1 MSKINSDSVA
11 KPDPPSK
18 DMTAVNTAIHE
29 FSGVRLPLQHYSGS
43 HAVFMYSTAS
53 DGNVTL
59 QLKEPDDLDR
69 NSLAAMLARMQEDAS
84 FSIYTQDADI
94 LSDGSIDVLLGT
106 GSSTGNSGADTVT
119 ASFDFFDSSSA
130 QDLTL
135 SPQTLSNTTEALVND
150 NSNSLGLSADS
161 DAVSTTTKDDGKP
174 GSTSPDLKGKRPK
187 TKPTSPN
194 RQGPQQCQVC
204 SKVFGNASALAK
216 HKLTHSDERKYVC
229 NVCNKAFKR
238 QDHLN
243 GHMLT
248 HRNKKPYECKADGC
262 GKSYCDARSLRRHT
276 ENHHVSASTSN
287 SSTTMSPAQGAAAG
301 DAASPHGS
309 SCIQYAPPP
318 SGSPTFKEITG
329 KDGKSQL
336 QQLLSTEP
344 AKNSTGSNDGLTKQ
358 QLDLI
363 HQIMEQTQRQN
374 HVIATSP
381 SSSKTSPKKS
391 KSNNGKTK
399 DKTVAAASSTSWSPN
414 SQQCTIPIKTIST
427 GAPSPQSKVTTT
439 TPSAPSP
446 STPDKPILKPVEC
459 NLCKRRFKNIPAL
472 NGHMRLHGGYFKKD
486 PDNKKV
492 DKKEQTGPPLQT
504 ASSSVRALIEEKI
517 ISKRNSSPSTAHHAE
532 PVTHTSSATQV
543 DMDSKISSFVVPAP
557 PQQNL
562 DKSRRHSDAEAFK
575 NSKSYQEAQA
585 VADLILKREK
595 ISVKRTTSDPGQSS
609 SHLLQYRADSFSLDS
624 VDMYQNEEPH
634 FVTPSLEDEVFTNNS
649 MMLQSVDPAQLSQI
663 PFQPDS
669 LDDNLLHIKDDNLL
683 HIKEENLLDMKNEG
697 EEQLQELS
705 LDDIASLHEE
715 PMNITQQSIHSMNPV
730 NQDLQAVLNSPLPES
745 LAEFSTYHTSK
756 NLEIHSPSYSTQ
768 SPAHYAKS
776 PHTYTQSPLQSP
788 MIRHDSPGFAY
799 PTPPASHEGQSPCF
813 SQNMNVPLVSP
824 SDDFGQVV
832 ERELFVGLD
841 EPPQASSPL
850 SAAFYTST
858 MSSSAAVEEAIQEIL
873 PGESIHEDSLYPLS
887 NTPPSQSENDSL
899 GLSTPVPSPRV
910 VSTSLPS
917 PHPGNAFSPSPKTAC
932 QTTSLGNQWG
942 APTTLMLPNSD
953 DPLLSS
959 QPKDFV
965 PKKRI
970 QLNGVPV
977 RLISNNGLIELNST
991 NFTGL
996 LLDANGEIKLIQTGG
1011 GGLPTKNFVMTNA
1024 QLVTTTTANQDPAS
1038 KDRPK
1043 VQKVT
1048 VAKAVQHPSS
1058 IKLMTNRNKNLI
1070 DSRRDDCNDIFLSPT
1085 TIPTNNPMKQARKRM
1100 RTEPLQLPVFH
1111 QSKLRATRSKP
1122 QGSAQYTPQP
1132 ILNPQRTGTG
1142 LYVNLKQK
1150 SNEDG
1155 PSWNNDPTPETDS
1168 TPHINIGLQY
1178 QCSIPSYKSV
1188 PRRTSPE
1195 PAYEDLLWDPGI
1207 GMCTDSEVDM
1217 YLEFACCA
1225 AIPGGGR
1232 NKEYAMHLLHMCSG
1246 NIHEAMLRLMQPS
1259 PSLPADHPL
1268 LAYSYS
1274 ESDKWTSAETELF
1287 HRCLMK
1293 HDKDFNKIS
1302 EEIKTK
1308 TVKQCVQFYYVW
1320 KKVCADEYSRL
1331 KAIRQMKRNH
1341 KNISES
1347 DDKPYPDVRLLGIAD
1362 SESPM
1367 RNFLCEY
1374 PDCSASFNS
1383 RAALN
1388 GHIRIHG
1395 GTARNSPTPS
1405 VTERRNSSQFSVSST
1420 ICHPDSTDQEYPC
1433 KICGKVFPKI
1443 KSRSAHMKSHRPPD
1457 AEPVKRRNSENKEP
1471 KEPKEV
1477 KDFSTNS
1484 YEISV
1489 PSPFS
1494 L

>member
-1 MSKINSDSVA
+1 MMSGAGKGDSLA
-11 KPDPPSK
+11 KSEPSSK
-18 DMTAVNTAIHE
+18 DMTTSVNTAVHE
-29 FSGVRLPLQHYSGS
+29 FSGVRVPLQLPYTGS

-69 NSLAAMLARMQEDAS
+69 NSLAVMLARLQEDSS

-94 LSDGSIDVLLGT
+94 LSDGGIDVLLGT
-106 GSSTGNSGADTVT
+106 GSSGENSGGDTVT

-130 QDLTL
+130 HDLTL
-135 SPQTLSNTTEALVND
+135 SPQTLSNTTEALIND
-150 NSNSLGLSADS
+150 NSNSLGLHHDS

-174 GSTSPDLKGKRPK
+174 GRMSPDPKGKRPK

-194 RQGPQQCQVC
+194 RQGPQQCTVC

-216 HKLTHSDERKYVC
+216 HKLTHSDERKYIC

-276 ENHHVSASTSN
+276 ENHHVTPSTSS

-318 SGSPTFKEITG
+318 TGSPTVKDYKE
-329 KDGKSQL
+329 GKSQL

-344 AKNSTGSNDGLTKQ
+344 AKNTGGSNDGLTKQ

-374 HVIATSP
+374 QAVSSP
-381 SSSKTSPKKS
+381 SSSRPSPKKS
-391 KSNNGKTK
+391 KSRSRE
-399 DKTVAAASSTSWSPN
+399 KTVAAASSTSWSPN
-414 SQQCTIPIKTIST
+414 SQQQQCMQIKTIST
-427 GAPSPQSKVTTT
+427 GASSPQGKVTTT
-439 TPSAPSP
+439 TPSTPSP
-446 STPDKPILKPVEC
+446 TSQDKQPILKPVEC

-486 PDNKKV
+486 PDNKKA

-517 ISKRNSSPSTAHHAE
+517 ISKRNSSPSTHE
-532 PVTHTSSATQV
+532 PVSHTSSATQV
-543 DMDSKISSFVVPAP
+543 DMDKHSSFVVPAP
-557 PQQNL
+557 PQLIL
-562 DKSRRHSDAEAFK
+562 DKHRRHSDAEALK
-575 NSKSYQEAQA
+575 SSKSYQEAQA
-585 VADLILKREK
+585 IADLIVKREK
-595 ISVKRTTSDPGQSS
+595 ISVKRTTSDPGQSAS
-609 SHLLQYRADSFSLDS
+609 AHLLQYRADSFSLDS
-624 VDMYQNEEPH
+624 VDMYQDEPQFVGPGLNEE
-634 FVTPSLEDEVFTNNS
+634 VFSNNS
-649 MMLQSVDPAQLSQI
+649 MMLQGVDPNQLSQM
-663 PFQPDS
+663 PFQSES
-669 LDDNLLHIKDDNLL
+669 LDDNLLEIKDDNLL
-683 HIKEENLLDMKNEG
+683 DIKELDMKNEG
-697 EEQLQELS
+697 DEDLRELS

-715 PMNITQQSIHSMNPV
+715 PMTISQQMTPV
-730 NQDLQAVLNSPLPES
+730 NQELQAVLNSPLPES
-745 LAEFSTYHTSK
+745 LAEFSTYHSSK
-756 NLEIHSPSYSTQ
+756 NLEIQSPGYGTHSPG
-768 SPAHYAKS
+768 AYARS
-776 PHTYTQSPLQSP
+776 PHTLTAQSPLQSP

-813 SQNMNVPLVSP
+813 GQNMNVPLVSP
-824 SDDFGQVV
+824 SDDFSQMV
-832 ERELFVGLD
+832 ERGLE

-873 PGESIHEDSLYPLS
+873 PGESINEDNLYPLS

-899 GLSTPVPSPRV
+899 GLTPEPSPRV
-910 VSTSLPS
+910 ASSIPS
-917 PHPGNAFSPSPKTAC
+917 PHATYVTSPKTSA
-932 QTTSLGNQWG
+932 SGAALPNQWG
-942 APTTLMLPNSD
+942 PSNSATLMLPNSD

-965 PKKRI
+965 LKKRI

-977 RLISNNGLIELNST
+977 RLLSNNGLIELNSG

-996 LLDANGEIKLIQTGG
+996 LVDANGELKLIQTTNGG
-1011 GGLPTKNFVMTNA
+1011 AGSIAKNFVLSNA
-1024 QLVTTTTANQDPAS
+1024 QLVTTAGQEIGT
-1038 KDRPK
+1038 KDGRVK
-1043 VQKVT
+1043 VQKLT
-1048 VAKAVQHPSS
+1048 LTKAVPSTGGAK
-1058 IKLMTNRNKNLI
+1058 IVTGR
-1070 DSRRDDCNDIFLSPT
+1070 CGGDIFVSPT
-1085 TIPTNNPMKQARKRM
+1085 AIPNSSPIRHPRKKL
-1100 RTEPLQLPVFH
+1100 RTEPLQLPIFH
-1111 QSKLRATRSKP
+1111 QSKLRTTRSKP
-1122 QGSAQYTPQP
+1122 QGSSRYTPQP
-1132 ILNPQRTGTG
+1132 ILNPQRPGSG
-1142 LYVNLKQK
+1142 LYANIKF
-1150 SNEDG
+1150 SGGDDG
-1155 PSWNNDPTPETDS
+1155 SGWNDPIPETDS
-1168 TPHINIGLQY
+1168 TPHINIGPQY
-1178 QCSIPSYKSV
+1178 QCAV
-1188 PRRTSPE
+1188 PTCCMPVPKRVSPL
-1195 PAYEDLLWDPGI
+1195 PVYEDLLWDPGI
-1207 GMCTDSEVDM
+1207 SNCTDAEVDM

-1232 NKEYAMHLLHMCSG
+1232 NKEYAMHLLHMCGGS
-1246 NIHEAMLRLMQPS
+1246 IHEAMLKLMQPS
-1259 PSLPADHPL
+1259 PQLPADHPL

-1287 HRCLMK
+1287 HRCLLK
-1293 HDKDFNKIS
+1293 GDKDFVRIS
-1302 EEIKTK
+1302 EEIKSK
-1308 TVKQCVQFYYVW
+1308 SVKQCIQFYYVW
-1320 KKVCADEYSRL
+1320 KKVCADEYGRL
-1331 KAIRQMKRNH
+1331 KALRQTKRTH
-1341 KNISES
+1341 KNVTDVE
-1347 DDKPYPDVRLLGIAD
+1347 DKPYPDVKLLGIAD

-1367 RNFLCEY
+1367 RSFLCEY

-1395 GTARNSPTPS
+1395 GTAARNSPTPS
-1405 VTERRNSSQFSVSST
+1405 GADHHQRKNGVASASFSVTST
-1420 ICHPDSTDQEYPC
+1420 SICHPDSTDQEYPC
-1433 KICGKVFPKI
+1433 KICGKVFSKI

-1457 AEPVKRRNSENKEP
+1457 AEPAKRRNSDLKEHHHHPHHNKEP
-1471 KEPKEV
+1471 KELP
-1477 KDFSTNS
+1477 SP
-1484 YEISV
+1484 YEPSSV

>member
-1 MSKINSDSVA
+1 
-11 KPDPPSK
+11 
-18 DMTAVNTAIHE
+18 MTAVNAAVHE
-29 FSGVRLPLQHYSGS
+29 FSGVRLPLQPYSGS

-69 NSLAAMLARMQEDAS
+69 NSLAVMLARLQEDSS
-84 FSIYTQDADI
+84 FSIYTQDTDI
-94 LSDGSIDVLLGT
+94 LSDNGIDVLLGP
-106 GSSTGNSGADTVT
+106 GSSGENSGNDTVT

-130 QDLTL
+130 HDLTL
-135 SPQTLSNTTEALVND
+135 SPQTLSNTTEALIND
-150 NSNSLGLSADS
+150 NSNSLGLPADS
-161 DAVSTTTKDDGKP
+161 DTVSTTTKDDGKP

-194 RQGPQQCQVC
+194 RQGPQQCTVC

-216 HKLTHSDERKYVC
+216 HKLTHSDERKYIC

-276 ENHHVSASTSN
+276 ENHHVPPSTSN
-287 SSTTMSPAQGAAAG
+287 TTMSPAQGAAAG

-318 SGSPTFKEITG
+318 TGSPTVKDSKE
-329 KDGKSQL
+329 GKSQL

-344 AKNSTGSNDGLTKQ
+344 AKSVSGNNDGLTKQ

-374 HVIATSP
+374 QSVVSSP
-381 SSSKTSPKKS
+381 SSSKPSPKKS
-391 KSNNGKTK
+391 KSRSR

-414 SQQCTIPIKTIST
+414 SQQQQQCLPVKTIST
-427 GAPSPQSKVTTT
+427 GAPSPQGKVTTT
-439 TPSAPSP
+439 TPSTPSP
-446 STPDKPILKPVEC
+446 TAQDKPPILKPVEC

-472 NGHMRLHGGYFKKD
+472 NGHMRLHGGYFKKVAKLHDKPNNASVEHQELLNEISILESVED
-486 PDNKKV
+486 PEARKNE
-492 DKKEQTGPPLQT
+492 KKEHTGPPLQT

-517 ISKRNSSPSTAHHAE
+517 INKRNSSPSTHDT
-532 PVTHTSSATQV
+532 VSRTTSSTQV
-543 DMDSKISSFVVPAP
+543 DMDPKSTSFVVPAP
-557 PQQNL
+557 PQMVI
-562 DKSRRHSDAEAFK
+562 DKNRRHSDVEALK
-575 NSKSYQEAQA
+575 ATKSYQEAQA
-585 VADLILKREK
+585 IADLIVKREK
-595 ISVKRTTSDPGQSS
+595 ISVKRTSSDPGQSS
-609 SHLLQYRADSFSLDS
+609 AHLLQYRSDSFSLDN
-624 VDMYQNEEPH
+624 VDMYQEEPQ
-634 FVTPSLEDEVFTNNS
+634 FVTPSLEDEVFSNNG
-649 MMLQSVDPAQLSQI
+649 MMLQSVDPNQLTQI
-663 PFQPDS
+663 PFQSES
-669 LDDNLLHIKDDNLL
+669 LDGNLLEIKG
-683 HIKEENLLDMKNEG
+683 ENLLDMKDEG
-697 EEQLQELS
+697 LLDMKHECDEDLQELS

-715 PMNITQQSIHSMNPV
+715 PLTIPQQLNPV

-756 NLEIHSPSYSTQ
+756 NLEIQ
-768 SPAHYAKS
+768 SPNHYHTPSPGAYARS
-776 PHTYTQSPLQSP
+776 PHTFTTQSPLQSP

-813 SQNMNVPLVSP
+813 GQNIPLVSP
-824 SDDFGQVV
+824 NEDFGQMV
-832 ERELFVGLD
+832 ERGMD

-873 PGESIHEDSLYPLS
+873 PAESMNEDNLYPLS
-887 NTPPSQSENDSL
+887 NTPPSHSESDSL
-899 GLSTPVPSPRV
+899 GLTPVPSPRV
-910 VSTSLPS
+910 ATSISS
-917 PHPGNAFSPSPKTAC
+917 PHASGGFSAKNSN
-932 QTTSLGNQWG
+932 QTSQNQWG
-942 APTTLMLPNSD
+942 TNTSATLMLSNSD

-977 RLISNNGLIELNST
+977 RLLSNQGLIELNNGS
-991 NFTGL
+991 FTGL
-996 LLDANGEIKLIQTGG
+996 LVDANGELKLIQATNGSF
-1011 GGLPTKNFVMTNA
+1011 PTKNFVLSNA
-1024 QLVTTTTANQDPAS
+1024 QLVTTSSQEIGT
-1038 KDRPK
+1038 KDGRVK
-1043 VQKVT
+1043 VQKLT
-1048 VAKAVQHPSS
+1048 LTKAVPQTAT
-1058 IKLMTNRNKNLI
+1058 KLIATNRTKLVNETRKE
-1070 DSRRDDCNDIFLSPT
+1070 DCNDVFLSPT
-1085 TIPTNNPMKQARKRM
+1085 TIPNSPVRQARKRL
-1100 RTEPLQLPVFH
+1100 RTEPLQLPIIH
-1111 QSKLRATRSKP
+1111 QSKLRTTRSKP
-1122 QGSAQYTPQP
+1122 QGSTRYTPQP
-1132 ILNPQRTGTG
+1132 ILNPQRPGTG
-1142 LYVNLKQK
+1142 LYANIKYK
-1150 SNEDG
+1150 PGEDS
-1155 PSWNNDPTPETDS
+1155 PNWSDPIPETDS
-1168 TPHINIGLQY
+1168 TPHINIGPQN
-1178 QCSIPSYKSV
+1178 QCAIPTYRSV
-1188 PRRTSPE
+1188 PKRTSPQ
-1195 PAYEDLLWDPGI
+1195 PVYEDLLWDPGI
-1207 GMCTDSEVDM
+1207 SNCTDSEIGM

-1232 NKEYAMHLLHMCSG
+1232 NKEYAMHLLHMCGG
-1246 NIHEAMLRLMQPS
+1246 NIHDAMLRLMQPS
-1259 PSLPADHPL
+1259 PYLPADHPL

-1287 HRCLMK
+1287 HRCLLK
-1293 HDKDFNKIS
+1293 FDKDFTRIS
-1302 EEIKTK
+1302 EEIKSK
-1308 TVKQCVQFYYVW
+1308 TVKQCIQFYYVW
-1320 KKVCADEYSRL
+1320 KKVCSDEYSRL
-1331 KAIRQMKRNH
+1331 KALRQLKRSH
-1341 KNISES
+1341 KNISDG
-1347 DDKPYPDVRLLGIAD
+1347 DDKPYPDVKLLGIAD

-1405 VTERRNSSQFSVSST
+1405 VVSERRNATSTSGSYSVSST

-1433 KICGKVFPKI
+1433 KICGKVFSKI

-1457 AEPVKRRNSENKEP
+1457 AEPVKRRNNNSEHKEHHLHKEP
-1471 KEPKEV
+1471 KEI
-1477 KDFSTNS
+1477 KDLSST
-1484 YEISV
+1484 YEPSV
-1489 PSPFS
+1489 PSPFIS

>member
-1 MSKINSDSVA
+1 
-11 KPDPPSK
+11 
-18 DMTAVNTAIHE
+18 
-29 FSGVRLPLQHYSGS
+29 
-43 HAVFMYSTAS
+43 MYSTAS

-69 NSLAAMLARMQEDAS
+69 NSLAAMLARLQEDAS

-106 GSSTGNSGADTVT
+106 GSSTGNSGTDTVT

-174 GSTSPDLKGKRPK
+174 GTTSPELKGKRPK

-276 ENHHVSASTSN
+276 ENHHVSPAAAS
-287 SSTTMSPAQGAAAG
+287 SSTTTMSPAQGAATG

-318 SGSPTFKEITG
+318 SGSPTLKESG
-329 KDGKSQL
+329 GNKDGKSQL

-374 HVIATSP
+374 QVIATSP
-381 SSSKTSPKKS
+381 SSSKSSPKKL
-391 KSNNGKTK
+391 KSSSGKIK
-399 DKTVAAASSTSWSPN
+399 DKTVAPASSTSWSPN
-414 SQQCTIPIKTIST
+414 SQQQCTTIPIKTIST

-446 STPDKPILKPVEC
+446 TTPDKPILKPVEC

-486 PDNKKV
+486 PDSKKV

-517 ISKRNSSPSTAHHAE
+517 ISKRNSSPSTTHHHE

-543 DMDSKISSFVVPAP
+543 DMDAKISSFVVPAP
-557 PQQNL
+557 PQPNQ
-562 DKSRRHSDAEAFK
+562 DKNRRHSDAEAFK

-634 FVTPSLEDEVFTNNS
+634 FVTPSLEDEVFSNNS
-649 MMLQSVDPAQLSQI
+649 MMLQGVDPNQLSQI
-663 PFQPDS
+663 PFQSES
-669 LDDNLLHIKDDNLL
+669 LDDNLLQIKEDNLLHIKD
-683 HIKEENLLDMKNEG
+683 ENLLDMKNEG

-715 PMNITQQSIHSMNPV
+715 PMTITQHTINPV
-730 NQDLQAVLNSPLPES
+730 NQELQAVLNSPLPES

-756 NLEIHSPSYSTQ
+756 NLEIQSPSYHTQ
-768 SPAHYAKS
+768 SPVSYAKS
-776 PHTYTQSPLQSP
+776 PHTYTVQSPLQSP
-788 MIRHDSPGFAY
+788 MVRHDSPGFAY

-813 SQNMNVPLVSP
+813 GQNLSVPLVSP

-832 ERELFVGLD
+832 ERGLD

-873 PGESIHEDSLYPLS
+873 PGESITEDSLYPLS

-899 GLSTPVPSPRV
+899 GLSTPVPSPRI
-910 VSTSLPS
+910 VSTSIPS
-917 PHPGNAFSPSPKTAC
+917 PHPGNSFSPSPKTSC
-932 QTTSLGNQWG
+932 STSALGTQWG
-942 APTTLMLPNSD
+942 TATTLMLPNSD

-996 LLDANGEIKLIQTGG
+996 LLDANGEIKLIQTGT
-1011 GGLPTKNFVMTNA
+1011 GGLPAKNFVMTNA
-1024 QLVTTTTANQDPAS
+1024 QLVTTTTSNQDPGN
-1038 KDRPK
+1038 KDKPK
-1043 VQKVT
+1043 IHKVT

-1058 IKLMTNRNKNLI
+1058 IKLVRTKTVI
-1070 DSRRDDCNDIFLSPT
+1070 DAKKDECNDIFLSPT
-1085 TIPTNNPMKQARKRM
+1085 TIPTASPIKPSRKRL

-1122 QGSAQYTPQP
+1122 QGAARYTPQP

-1142 LYVNLKQK
+1142 LYTNIKQK
-1150 SNEDG
+1150 SSEDG
-1155 PSWNNDPTPETDS
+1155 TTWNSDPIPETDS
-1168 TPHINIGLQY
+1168 TPHINIGSQY
-1178 QCSIPSYKSV
+1178 QCSLPSYKSV
-1188 PRRTSPE
+1188 PRRISPE

-1207 GMCTDSEVDM
+1207 GICTDSEVDM

-1232 NKEYAMHLLHMCSG
+1232 NKEYAMHLLHMCGG

-1293 HDKDFNKIS
+1293 FDKDFNRIS
-1302 EEIKTK
+1302 EEVKTK

-1320 KKVCADEYSRL
+1320 KKVCADEYGRL

-1341 KNISES
+1341 KNVLET

-1395 GTARNSPTPS
+1395 GTARTSPTPS
-1405 VTERRNSSQFSVSST
+1405 NSERRHASSSTNTSFSVTST
-1420 ICHPDSTDQEYPC
+1420 VCHPDSTDQEYPC

-1457 AEPVKRRNSENKEP
+1457 AEPSKRRNSEAREH

-1477 KDFSTNS
+1477 KDFTSNGS
-1484 YEISV
+1484 YELSV